1 MKKIIFILTLFV
13 IPFCYSQSKTAHI
26 NYNELLQSMPE
37 MNSAKLSL
45 DQFTKTYQAQLNK
58 MQEDYKV
65 KSEDFQK
72 EENTLQPAMKS
83 LKVKELQD
91 LEASFL
97 KFKEDAQLE
106 INNKEKDLLAP
117 IIKKAKDAVEVV
129 VKEKKYNYVIDS
141 GAGQYVYLDPN
152 ENIMLL
158 VKSKLGIK

>member
-1 MKKIIFILTLFV
+1 
-13 IPFCYSQSKTAHI
+13 
-26 NYNELLQSMPE
+26 MPE

>member
-1 MKKIIFILTLFV
+1 MKKLFL
-13 IPFCYSQSKTAHI
+13 ITAITTSFFTFSQSKTAHI

-37 MNSAKLSL
+37 MAIAKSTLEE
-45 DQFTKTYQAQLNK
+45 FTKTYQEQLNK

-65 KSEDFQK
+65 KSENFKK
-72 EENTLQPAMKS
+72 EEATIQPAMKS

-97 KFKEDAQLE
+97 KFKDDAQLE

-117 IIKKAKDAVEVV
+117 ILKKAKDAVEVV

-152 ENIMLL
+152 ENIMLQ
-158 VKSKLGIK
+158 VKNKLGIK

>member
-1 MKKIIFILTLFV
+1 MKKLIFISSLLVSAFTF
-13 IPFCYSQSKTAHI
+13 SQSKTAHI

-37 MNSAKLSL
+37 MAVAKSTLEE
-45 DQFTKTYQAQLNK
+45 FTKTYQEQLNK
-58 MQEDYKV
+58 MQEDFKL
-65 KSEDFQK
+65 KSESFKKD
-72 EENTLQPAMKS
+72 EATIQPAMKS

-97 KFKEDAQLE
+97 KFKDDAQLE

-117 IIKKAKDAVEVV
+117 IVKKAKDAVEVV

-152 ENIMLL
+152 ENIMLQ
-158 VKSKLGIK
+158 VKNKLGIK